1 MENDSIHFHITHLLC
16 HFFFSVLDLKALFL
30 LVMRVYDTLC
40 VERFK
45 VVKMEIF
52 LGKRVELFRFQHC
65 KKKLKN
71 QTTRKIYLLGKNF
84 SFRQNSFCASI
95 KQIRND
101 IEKLFSYF
109 SIFEKLST
117 NFTIVWMVKQW
128 MERFDTE

>member
-65 KKKLKN
+65 KKNSRIKQREKFICWG
-71 QTTRKIYLLGKNF
+71 KIFHFDKTV
-84 SFRQNSFCASI
+84 FCASI